1 MLDRARGVSSTF
13 VARNGV
19 APHAASMELLS
30 EFERTLITRK
40 EPTRTCFVLVLCWLA
55 QCDGHL
61 GEDERELLRQV
72 TAGSG
77 PEVQLE
83 ELLGIARRATTGDI
97 QLALEILRE
106 SNPAIRRPIL
116 QLVISLALVDGHL
129 LTIENHIV
137 RLMADVL
144 GLGLDGLNDAF
155 REMTGHDFPEP
166 EDPGDPVFWERH
178 RRGAS
183 PSTRA
188 QDLAAL
194 GLEGN
199 PSTDEIRAAFR
210 RLAKVHHP
218 DRFASAGLEA
228 VKTAELQFKRIRA
241 AYERLV
247 GA

>member
-1 MLDRARGVSSTF
+1 
-13 VARNGV
+13 
-19 APHAASMELLS
+19 MELLS
-30 EFERTLITRK
+30 EFERILVTRK
-40 EPTRTCFVLVLCWLA
+40 DPTRTCFVLVLCWLA

-61 GEDERELLRQV
+61 DDDERELLRQV

-77 PEVQLE
+77 SEIQLE
-83 ELLGIARRATTGDI
+83 ELLGIARRATVGDL

-106 SNPAIRRPIL
+106 TNAAVRKPIL

-144 GLGLDGLNDAF
+144 GLGLEGLNEAF

-166 EDPGDPVFWERH
+166 EDPSDPAFFERS
-178 RRGAS
+178 RSSAGGS
-183 PSTRA
+183 SRA
-188 QDLAAL
+188 ADLATL
-194 GLEGN
+194 GLEGT
-199 PSTDEIRAAFR
+199 PSDDEIKAAYR

-218 DRFASAGLEA
+218 DRFASAGPEA

>member
-1 MLDRARGVSSTF
+1 
-13 VARNGV
+13 
-19 APHAASMELLS
+19 MELLS
-30 EFERTLITRK
+30 EFERILVTRK

-55 QCDGHL
+55 QCDGQL
-61 GEDERELLRQV
+61 ADDERELLRQV
-72 TAGSG
+72 TQGSG
-77 PEVQLE
+77 SEVQLD
-83 ELLGIARRATTGDI
+83 ELLGIARRATVGDL

-106 SNPAIRRPIL
+106 TNPAMRRPIL

-129 LTIENHIV
+129 LAIENHIV

-166 EDPGDPVFWERH
+166 EDPGGPAYWER
-178 RRGAS
+178 RRSGAS
-183 PSTRA
+183 ASTRE

-199 PSTDEIRAAFR
+199 PSTDEIRTAFR

-218 DRFASAGLEA
+218 DRFASAGPEA

>member
-1 MLDRARGVSSTF
+1 
-13 VARNGV
+13 
-19 APHAASMELLS
+19 MELLS
-30 EFERTLITRK
+30 EFERLLVTRE

-61 GEDERELLRQV
+61 DDDERELLRNV

-77 PEVQLE
+77 AEIQLE
-83 ELLGIARRATTGDI
+83 ELLGIARRATLGDI

-106 SNPAIRRPIL
+106 SNPSSRKPIL

-129 LTIENHIV
+129 LTVENHIV

-144 GLGLDGLNDAF
+144 GLGLDGLNEAF
-155 REMTGHDFPEP
+155 REMVGHDFPEP
-166 EDPGDPVFWERH
+166 DDPSDPAFFERG
-178 RRGAS
+178 RGAAGG
-183 PSTRA
+183 STRA
-188 QDLAAL
+188 SDLAAL
-194 GLEGN
+194 GLEGA
-199 PSTDEIRAAFR
+199 PSEDAIKAAYR

-218 DRFASAGLEA
+218 DRFASAGPEA

-241 AYERLV
+241 AYERLL